1 MRVTWQVKNF
11 DEADIVR
18 SYIKYSVSGQLRRYD
33 VRADNYT
40 IREADDDESNYT
52 AAQLAEAK
60 NRQGWAFNMVR
71 VA

>member
-18 SYIKYSVSGQLRRYD
+18 SYIRYLVSGQLRRYD
-33 VRADNYT
+33 VRADSYT
-40 IREADDDESNYT
+40 IREADDDEANYT

-60 NRQGWAFNMVR
+60 NRQGWTFNMVR